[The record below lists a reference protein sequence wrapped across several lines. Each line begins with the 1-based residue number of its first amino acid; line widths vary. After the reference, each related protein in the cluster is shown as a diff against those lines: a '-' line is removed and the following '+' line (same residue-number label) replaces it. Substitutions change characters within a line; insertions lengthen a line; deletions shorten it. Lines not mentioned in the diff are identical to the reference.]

1 MPIKNIPIGAKIWN
15 KPTRI
20 GIQNGA
26 VISRKTI
33 AANSIMK
40 SHLLKIID

>member
-1 MPIKNIPIGAKIWN
+1 M
-15 KPTRI
+15 I

-33 AANSIMK
+33 AANSTMK
-40 SHLLKIID
+40 SHLL